1 MLYGSTDVGDVSW
14 ITPTAQ
20 FVTAATGVSIALHS
34 WQSTAT
40 FGSSIGSKGMIIAS
54 KVLAL
59 TGFDLLTKPNIL
71 NNAQD
76 EFKKVTEGKKYISPL
91 PKDLKLPIE
100 TSK

>member
-1 MLYGSTDVGDVSW
+1 M
-14 ITPTAQ
+14 
-20 FVTAATGVSIALHS
+20 HS

-40 FGSSIGSKGMIIAS
+40 FGNSIGSKGMMYAS

-76 EFKKVTEGKKYISPL
+76 EFKKMTEGKKYISPF
-91 PKDLKLPIE
+91 PKDFKPPIE